1 MAIGFFK
8 KMFFADNIA
17 PMVNE
22 IFNVPYWFRVIFSY
36 AWSNSIW

>member
-17 PMVNE
+17 PLVN
-22 IFNVPYWFRVIFSY
+22 NIFSNPMGME
-36 AWSNSIW
+36 SFSIILG